1 MAVRREIPDHDGHY
15 AMTTRPESTPE
26 QIRSGIFELG
36 HTLGMA
42 SRAALPADAAALGA
56 VILRGGLLLYP
67 GFARVSPELDFCLL
81 AMERDGDGRAGC
93 RYLTPPPRREY
104 DTAILIDCVAATG
117 GTLLA
122 SRRVLSANCSIP
134 AFQAAVLCSS
144 ESATRTLLDQGIDV
158 VGFRLDEAL
167 NGDVVT
173 PDLGEL
179 DAGDLFSGI
188 PAMLRRTA
196 E

>member
-1 MAVRREIPDHDGHY
+1 MAVRREIPDHDGRY
-15 AMTTRPESTPE
+15 ERTTRSESTPE
-26 QIRSGIFELG
+26 QIRRGIFELG
-36 HTLGMA
+36 HTLGRQ
-42 SRAALPADAAALGA
+42 SRAALPANAVALGA

-67 GFARVSPELDFCLL
+67 GFAKVAPELDFCLL
-81 AMERDGDGRAGC
+81 AMERDSDGRAGC
-93 RYLTPPPRREY
+93 RYLTQPPRREY

-122 SRRVLSANCSIP
+122 SRRVLTANCSIP

-144 ESATRTLLDQGIDV
+144 GPATRTLLNQGMDV

-167 NGDVVT
+167 DGDVVT

-188 PAMLRRTA
+188 PAMLQRTA